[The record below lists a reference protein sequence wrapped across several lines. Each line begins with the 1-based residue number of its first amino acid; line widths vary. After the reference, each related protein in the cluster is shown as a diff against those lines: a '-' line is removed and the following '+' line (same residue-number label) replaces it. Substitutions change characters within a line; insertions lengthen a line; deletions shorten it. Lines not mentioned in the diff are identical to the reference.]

1 MDKLT
6 SMQVFTRV
14 AKLGSFAAASDE
26 LDISRA
32 MVSKHVKQLENSLGI
47 RLFNRTTRRISL
59 TEVGTAYLQ
68 RCLHILDDIE
78 ETEQSVTQLQTE
90 PRGTLKIHSAPYF
103 GTRHLVPAIADYLER
118 YPDVRF
124 DLVLQGGVAD
134 IIEEG
139 FDLSIRLDDL
149 ADSSLIARKVATSR
163 LILCAAPRYLER
175 HGEPNSPEELKTH
188 NCLVNWSLPP
198 RDLWTFTNQQSGRQS
213 QHKASGTVVANVAGV
228 ARIAALNGIGL
239 TILPTY
245 MIGEDLKSGALRP
258 LMEAYQLPSLT
269 IHATYPHRRHL
280 SAKVRTFVDF
290 LCERMQPTPYW
301 EEWKG

>member
-175 HGEPNSPEELKTH
+175 HGEPNSPEALKTH

-198 RDLWTFTNQQSGRQS
+198 RDLWTFTDQQSGRQS